1 MTDSVE
7 KKIEKLKSSI
17 SKHEYNYFV
26 LSQPTISD
34 YEFDQLVK
42 DFEKLKNDP
51 DFSVIGHMTNPNE
64 GINLINGA
72 GSAIPLE
79 AQG

>member
-42 DFEKLKNDP
+42 DLEKLEKENPHLITP
-51 DFSVIGHMTNPNE
+51 DCRNSR
-64 GINLINGA
+64 
-72 GSAIPLE
+72 
-79 AQG
+79 